1 LDGSEPELLRLSIM
15 AHLRLTLV
23 TDAGAQIGPGK
34 AALLESVQSTGSISG
49 AARAMGMDY
58 KRAWLLV
65 DSLNH
70 AFLAPAVERNT
81 GGTGGGGARLTPFGQ
96 ELLARYRRLEAAAAK
111 MAKADLEALE
121 QQAAP
126 DPGPKV

>member
-1 LDGSEPELLRLSIM
+1 M

-23 TDAGAQIGPGK
+23 TEAGARIGPGK

-65 DSLNH
+65 DSLNR
-70 AFLAPAVERNT
+70 AFLAPAVERNA
-81 GGTGGGGARLTPFGQ
+81 GGAGGGGARLTPFGQ
-96 ELLARYRRLEAAAAK
+96 ELLARYRRLEAAAVR
-111 MAKADLEALE
+111 MAEADLEALE

-126 DPGPKV
+126 DLGPKV